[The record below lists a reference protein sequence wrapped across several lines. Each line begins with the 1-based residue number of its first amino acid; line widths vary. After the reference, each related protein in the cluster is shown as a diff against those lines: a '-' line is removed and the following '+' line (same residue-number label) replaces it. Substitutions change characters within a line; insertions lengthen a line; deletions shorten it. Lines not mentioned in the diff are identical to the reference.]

1 MYNIIEFKD
10 LQSDDEA
17 IKKELEFLQ
26 ALNPIYV
33 RTEELPDDFIFENL
47 DIRASH

>member
-1 MYNIIEFKD
+1 MNNKIEFKD
-10 LQSDDEA
+10 LQTDDEN

-33 RTEELPDDFIFENL
+33 RTEELPDDFIFENSN
-47 DIRASH
+47 IHASH